1 LFNFW
6 ALSMKKS
13 LPIRISPATVLLGF
27 YFLSIIHSGLAYGKS
42 IEPSVAAPQEVTREI
57 PTVPQVKSKAD
68 SSLVEVIE
76 LWLGRKRKDGGQGLR
91 KGNLRLFDMRGLK
104 FDELETHD
112 LQYDKIGRYR
122 GIHLRDL
129 IAVMNPIPLAV
140 DMIVLHTSSGM
151 LIPVAVKDLTED
163 RGVFIATETLI
174 NGKWTNQF
182 PPPIVKGSESVAF
195 LGNKMVVGAN
205 YHNLFK
211 DGFNPWALSASL
223 VGVELVEAKAYYGI
237 FNRKD
242 GKDTS
247 KGHVL
252 YQGRCWSCHAVKGVG
267 GGVGPDLTKSKI
279 LENKGKGI
287 KEILTK
293 VGESKKRKDQKNV
306 HFMPHQRGFNRAE
319 AKSIW
324 IWLKDIQNG
333 DLSPYQSSYEATVRW
348 DEE

>member
-1 LFNFW
+1 MKESL
-6 ALSMKKS
+6 AIRLSKE
-13 LPIRISPATVLLGF
+13 TVLVGY
-27 YFLSIIHSGLAYGKS
+27 YFLSIIQSGLAYGKS
-42 IEPSVAAPQEVTREI
+42 IEPSVPASQEVTREI
-57 PTVPQVKSKAD
+57 PTVPQVKSKGE
-68 SSLVEVIE
+68 SSFVEVIE
-76 LWLGRKRKDGGQGLR
+76 LWLGRKKKDGSPGLR

-112 LQYDKIGRYR
+112 LQYDKISRYH

-129 IAVMNPIPLAV
+129 IAVMNPIPPAV

-151 LIPVAVKDLTED
+151 LIPVAVKDITED
-163 RGVFIATETLI
+163 RGIFIATEI
-174 NGKWTNQF
+174 FVNGKWTNQF
-182 PPPIVKGSESVAF
+182 PPPIVKGSASIAF
-195 LGNKMVVGAN
+195 QGNKMVVGAN
-205 YHNLFK
+205 HHNLFK

-223 VGVELVEAKAYYGI
+223 VGVEFVEAKAYYSI
-237 FNRKD
+237 FNRQD

-247 KGHVL
+247 KGHVI

-267 GGVGPDLTKSKI
+267 GGVGPDLTKSQI

-293 VGESKKRKDQKNV
+293 VGESKKRKDQKNS
-306 HFMPHQRGFNRAE
+306 HFMPYQRGFSRTE
-319 AKSIW
+319 AKSLW

-333 DLSPYQSSYEATVRW
+333 DLSPYQSSYESTVRW